1 MNQEARLDHRDINQD
16 LPVFATDPLA
26 GAGLPL
32 WLPDGA
38 VIREELQRLAK
49 DLARADGCQ
58 SVYSPVLGK
67 RALFERS
74 GHWAKFSDDMF
85 PVMPVGG
92 DELVLRPANCPH
104 HALIYSSV
112 QRSYRDLPIR
122 LNELAAMFRAERSGV
137 LSGLSRVRQIN
148 LDDTHVFCRPDQV
161 AAEAARALRSA
172 LRAQEIL
179 GLPVE
184 YVRLSRR
191 DESPAYLGEEA
202 QWEAAEAALRAAA
215 EAAGL
220 GDRGLSLLDA
230 PGEAAFYGP
239 KLDLQVRDGRGHE
252 ETIATVQLDFNQPE
266 RFDLTYDAADGSRA
280 RVVMIHRGTVGSMER
295 VVASLL
301 EHYQGRLPLW
311 LAPVH
316 VCVLP
321 ISTGHDVAA
330 RRLVD
335 SLIAAGMRPRLE
347 TAGSLGARIRSARRR
362 RDNLIAVIGDAEAA
376 SESVQVTDVVGGF
389 TGPVKVADFLDLV
402 RDAYESRAPRLT
414 WESAS

>member
-1 MNQEARLDHRDINQD
+1 VDHRDINSE

-26 GAGLPL
+26 GSGLPL

-38 VIREELQRLAK
+38 VIREELQNLAR

-67 RALFERS
+67 RALYEVS

-85 PVMPVGG
+85 PPMPVGG

-104 HALIYSSV
+104 HALIYSSAR
-112 QRSYRDLPIR
+112 RSYRDLPVR

-161 AAEAARALRSA
+161 ADEAARALRSA

-179 GLPVE
+179 GLPVD
-184 YVRLSRR
+184 YVRLSLR
-191 DESPAYLGEEA
+191 DDSPAYLGTDA
-202 QWEAAEAALRAAA
+202 QWAAASAALRAAG
-215 EAAGL
+215 AAARV
-220 GDRGLSLLDA
+220 DVVEA

-266 RFDLTYDAADGSRA
+266 RFDLTYDAADGARA
-280 RVVMIHRGTVGSMER
+280 RAVMIHRGTVGSMER
-295 VVASLL
+295 VVAALL

-311 LAPVH
+311 LAPVQ

-321 ISTGHDVAA
+321 IGTGHDAA
-330 RRLVD
+330 GRRLAD
-335 SLIAAGMRPRLE
+335 DLIAAGLRPRLE
-347 TAGSLGARIRSARRR
+347 TAGSLGARIRSARQR
-362 RDNLIAVIGDAEAA
+362 RDCLIAVIGDAEIAE
-376 SESVQVTDVVGGF
+376 ESAQVTDVAGNF
-389 TGPVKVADFLDLV
+389 TGSVRVARFLSLL
-402 RDAYESRAPRLT
+402 RDAHQDRAPRIA
-414 WESAS
+414 WV